1 MKKVMISIL
10 ALSTV
15 LSCMISHNSVKATDF
30 SKKESYY
37 IKLCSSNISNSTKE
51 VCEEFNKYLSKK
63 NSELKKELSETKKE
77 ASETKEDVADITSQI
92 DTLESQ
98 ISAKENEI
106 KYLEK
111 SIKKVEKNI
120 KTKEKEM
127 SERLYAMQT
136 YYNSN
141 SFVDFIFGASDFSD
155 FFSRLNSVND
165 ITAYEKELVEEL
177 TAQKKALKEQKG
189 TLVDAKSALE
199 SQKSNLASLQDD
211 LEKAYASLNSQITEI
226 NNEKKENTQNSNKID
241 SALEEF
247 YEASKKSETSGSVVT
262 GNSALGNKVANYAM
276 SKKGCPYV
284 WGATGPN
291 RFDCSGL
298 VIWSLKQAGISVS
311 GRPTTKT
318 MISMGQGVS
327 KSNIQTGDIIL
338 FSNNGKASGVH
349 HVGIYIGNNKMVHAP
364 HTGDVVKVAD
374 LSYSYWQ
381 KEWYCVR
388 RLY

>member
-1 MKKVMISIL
+1 M
-10 ALSTV
+10 
-15 LSCMISHNSVKATDF
+15 
-30 SKKESYY
+30 
-37 IKLCSSNISNSTKE
+37 
-51 VCEEFNKYLSKK
+51 
-63 NSELKKELSETKKE
+63 
-77 ASETKEDVADITSQI
+77 
-92 DTLESQ
+92 
-98 ISAKENEI
+98 
-106 KYLEK
+106 
-111 SIKKVEKNI
+111 
-120 KTKEKEM
+120 
-127 SERLYAMQT
+127 
-136 YYNSN
+136 
-141 SFVDFIFGASDFSD
+141 
-155 FFSRLNSVND
+155 
-165 ITAYEKELVEEL
+165 
-177 TAQKKALKEQKG
+177 
-189 TLVDAKSALE
+189 E

-276 SKKGCPYV
+276 SKQGCPYV

-349 HVGIYIGNNKMVHAP
+349 HVGIYIGNNKMIHAP
-364 HTGDVVKVAD
+364 QPGEVVRIQKIYG
-374 LSYSYWQ
+374 SPWFRRYW
-381 KEWYCVR
+381 
-388 RLY
+388 